1 MNIMQIITSARQD
14 GDEMEDGGCVKTQAC
29 VEHVSK
35 RTRDS

>member
-1 MNIMQIITSARQD
+1 MQIITSVRRD
-14 GDEMEDGGCVKTQAC
+14 SNKMEDGGCVKMQAC

>member
-1 MNIMQIITSARQD
+1 MQIIISVRQD
-14 GDEMEDGGCVKTQAC
+14 DDEMEDGGWGAKMQAC